1 MRVKKQNG
9 RSTRGAR
16 IKNKHAQ
23 SEAQIKNEHA
33 QSEAQIKNER
43 TASETQIKNERTAS
57 EAHGSEVD
65 GITVVTVWSVLMLV
79 EHTLL

>member
-23 SEAQIKNEHA
+23 SEA
-33 QSEAQIKNER
+33 
-43 TASETQIKNERTAS
+43 QIKNERTAS